1 MEVVLDL
8 KECPNCL
15 VNAWL
20 MKSIMR
26 MEVIKGNVGEDVYP
40 NTGTKI
46 VTNLDAQKPPII
58 GGRVASARVYY
69 DICTKC
75 GREQPVRLE
84 KGYVTMP
91 SRPGTPPV
99 FA

>member
-8 KECPNCL
+8 EKCPSCKDG
-15 VNAWL
+15 AWL
-20 MKSIMR
+20 MKSVMR
-26 MEVIKGNVGEDVYP
+26 MEIIKGNVGEDVYP
-40 NTGTKI
+40 NTAIKI
-46 VTNLDAQKPPII
+46 VTNLDARKPPLV

-69 DICTKC
+69 DICCQC

-91 SRPGTPPV
+91 SRPGIPPV